1 MSVIVNGRPFDR
13 APQAGQCLRTFLRDL
28 GMFGVKKGCDAGDC
42 GACTV
47 HLDGV
52 PVHSC
57 ITPAFRAQDRA
68 VTTVEGL
75 ATDGVNRPVQDAF
88 IAAQGFQCGFCTAG
102 MLMTCSVLTDD
113 QRRDL
118 PTALKGNLC
127 RCTGY
132 RAIADAI
139 AGKAHVE
146 TLGPDQPAYGRSIA
160 DPAGPAIVTGT
171 ARYTL
176 DVAVDGLLHL
186 KILRSRHA
194 HARII
199 SIDASAALAVPGV
212 VAILTHEDS
221 PRRRFST
228 ARHENPLDDA
238 DDTLL
243 LDPVVRFIGQRVAA
257 VVAESEAQAEEAL
270 RLITVSYEIREAVL
284 EPLEAMQPG
293 APIVHQPSEVAHAAD
308 PARNVLAEIHT
319 HIGDVDAGF
328 AAADCIYEET
338 FVSQRIQH
346 AHLETHAAIGWKDET
361 GRLNIRSSTQTPFL
375 TRDAVCKLFDLEK
388 AQVRVFCERVGGGFG
403 GKQEMLVED
412 LVALAV
418 LRTGRPVKLE
428 LTRQEQFATT
438 TARHPMRVGIK
449 IGATADGKLTAL
461 ALNVLSNTGAYGN
474 HGSGVLYHACGESI
488 AIYNCPNKKVDAHAV
503 YTHTP
508 PSGAFRG
515 YGLSQ
520 TNFAIESAMDELA
533 YQLGM
538 EPFAFR
544 RLNALKDG
552 DAMVSTS
559 LGAHDV
565 VMGSYGLDQCLD
577 LVQAALAKP
586 QDWQALGDK
595 WRVGQGIAM
604 GMLDTIPPHGH
615 YADAF
620 VRMLPEGGY
629 ELDVGTAEFGNGTT
643 TVHKQIAASVL
654 HADAASIAIRQSDT
668 DTIGYDT
675 GAFGSTGIVV
685 AGQAVQRACEA
696 LAKALTEFAAS
707 ETCTSSASC
716 VLTHEGV
723 KVDGRLITN
732 KNLRARAAASSM
744 TLSGSGRSNGS
755 PRSVTFNVH
764 GFKIAVHRSSGL
776 IKILR
781 SVHAADAGTVLN
793 PMQCRGQ
800 IEGGVAM
807 AIGAAMMEDLRV
819 DTEGK
824 ISNPAFRNYRIPA
837 FADIPVTDVFFA
849 NTTDTV
855 GPLGAKSMSE
865 SPYNPIAAALG
876 NALRDA
882 TGVRFKQTPLAPD
895 RIYRAIVEARAEQQA
910 APAVV
915 MPV

>member
-1 MSVIVNGRPFDR
+1 MPAHI
-13 APQAGQCLRTFLRDL
+13 LRDL

-75 ATDGVNRPVQDAF
+75 AIDGTNRPVQDAF
-88 IAAQGFQCGFCTAG
+88 IAAQGYQCGFCTVG
-102 MLMTCSVLTDD
+102 MVMTCSVLTDE

-139 AGKAHVE
+139 AGKTHVE
-146 TLGPDQPAYGRSIA
+146 TLGPEQSACGHNIA
-160 DPAGPAIVTGT
+160 DPAGPTIVNGT

-186 KILRSRHA
+186 RILRSPHA
-194 HARII
+194 HARIV
-199 SIDASAALAVPGV
+199 SIDKTAALASPGV
-212 VAILTHEDS
+212 VTIFTHEDS
-221 PRRRFST
+221 PTRRFST

-243 LDPVVRFIGQRVAA
+243 LDSVVRFVGQRVAA
-257 VVAESEAQAEEAL
+257 VVAETEAQAEHAL
-270 RLITVSYEIREAVL
+270 RLINVTYEIRDAVFD
-284 EPLEAMQPG
+284 PLEAMQSG
-293 APIVHQPSEVAHAAD
+293 APRVHHPDEVARAAD
-308 PARNVLAEIHT
+308 PARNVLAEIDT

-328 AAADCIYEET
+328 AAADFVYEET
-338 FVSQRIQH
+338 FVSQRVQH
-346 AHLETHAAIGWKDET
+346 AHLETHAAIGWKDEA

-375 TRDAVCKLFDLEK
+375 TRDALCTLFDLEK
-388 AQVRVFCERVGGGFG
+388 SLVRVFCQRVGGGFG

-418 LRTGRPVKLE
+418 IRTGRPVKLE
-428 LTRQEQFATT
+428 LTRQEQFAAT

-449 IGATADGKLTAL
+449 VGATADGRLTAL
-461 ALNVLSNTGAYGN
+461 AMNVLSNTGAYGN
-474 HGSGVLYHACGESI
+474 HGSGVLFHACGESI
-488 AIYNCPNKKVDAHAV
+488 AIYICPNKKVDAHAV

-533 YQLGM
+533 RMVGM

-552 DAMVSTS
+552 DAMISTS
-559 LGAHDV
+559 LDAHDV
-565 VMGSYGLDQCLD
+565 IMGSYGLDQCLD
-577 LVQAALAKP
+577 LVQSGLNKP
-586 QDWQALGDK
+586 QDWQNLGDK
-595 WRVGQGIAM
+595 WLIGEGIAM

-615 YADAF
+615 RADAF
-620 VRMLPEGGY
+620 IRMMPDGGY

-643 TVHKQIAASVL
+643 TVHKQIAAGILYTDV
-654 HADAASIAIRQSDT
+654 ASIAIRQSDT
-668 DTIGYDT
+668 DTIAYDT

-696 LAKALTEFAAS
+696 LAKALIEFAAV
-707 ETCTSSASC
+707 ETCTPVAAC
-716 VLTHEGV
+716 HLTHEGV
-723 KVDGRLITN
+723 KAGGRLITN
-732 KNLRARAAASSM
+732 KSLRARAALADVV
-744 TLSGSGRSNGS
+744 LSGSGQSNGS

-764 GFKIAVHRSSGL
+764 GFKIAVHRSNGV

-819 DTEGK
+819 DADGK
-824 ISNPAFRNYRIPA
+824 ISNPTFRNYRIPA
-837 FADIPVTDVFFA
+837 FADIPVTEVYFA
-849 NTTDTV
+849 NTTDSI

-895 RIYRAIVEARAEQQA
+895 RIYQEIVDALEKKRD
-910 APAVV
+910 APALVTLE
-915 MPV
+915 